1 MTDVGSDSS
10 DVTEVSLVMSPAEAK
25 AVDRWS
31 AEHQVEDRSEA
42 VHRLIQYGLDAESA
56 ADDAHLR

>member
-10 DVTEVSLVMSPAEAK
+10 DMTEVSLVMSPAEAK

-31 AEHQVEDRSEA
+31 AAHHVEDRSEA
-42 VHRLIQYGLDAESA
+42 VHRLIQYALDADSD

>member
-1 MTDVGSDSS
+1 MTDIGSDSR
-10 DVTEVSLVMSPAEAK
+10 DVTEVSLVMSPAEAE

-31 AEHQVEDRSEA
+31 AAHQVEDRSEA
-42 VHRLIQYGLDAESA
+42 VHRLIQYALEAESD